1 MNRRNLNSDT
11 KYLKKQLKQILEMEE
26 KGIFPNTN
34 FILDSYNI
42 VFMYRDNDYY
52 ESDYM
57 YNLYSSFIKKCIK
70 ESIYILNI
78 ATSIDFIIL
87 FNKQID
93 RIKYIFFFVN
103 KVFMCLDK
111 YYIKQKNLPSLK
123 EQSFNLYIND
133 FFIPLKDI
141 LFMSL
146 TFFFKEIENKDSEQ
160 NQQNIKK
167 VIKIMK
173 ELDELS
179 KPKLVKK
186 NNEIIWANENN
197 NIPPKKYELFDYWY
211 NKLFLK

>member
-103 KVFMCLDK
+103 KV
-111 YYIKQKNLPSLK
+111 I
-123 EQSFNLYIND
+123 
-133 FFIPLKDI
+133 
-141 LFMSL
+141 
-146 TFFFKEIENKDSEQ
+146 
-160 NQQNIKK
+160 
-167 VIKIMK
+167 V
-173 ELDELS
+173 
-179 KPKLVKK
+179 
-186 NNEIIWANENN
+186 
-197 NIPPKKYELFDYWY
+197 
-211 NKLFLK
+211 

>member
-111 YYIKQKNLPSLK
+111 YYIKQKNLHLI
-123 EQSFNLYIND
+123 YI
-133 FFIPLKDI
+133 
-141 LFMSL
+141 
-146 TFFFKEIENKDSEQ
+146 
-160 NQQNIKK
+160 
-167 VIKIMK
+167 
-173 ELDELS
+173 
-179 KPKLVKK
+179 
-186 NNEIIWANENN
+186 
-197 NIPPKKYELFDYWY
+197 
-211 NKLFLK
+211 